1 MLDFGNY
8 NKMTKKAGIYDPY
21 LDTLGGGERY
31 CLTVAEILQKN
42 GYDVDIFWSG
52 DNKILKK
59 AQDRFS
65 LNLKNVNL
73 VPDIFEIAP
82 HEIELIDDNKFLY
95 NLIKKSNPSLK
106 IKNKLQ
112 KLFQKFNITRKYDLI
127 FFLSDGSNPFLFSK
141 KNILH
146 IQVPFVSNYTESNPL
161 KSFLKSHFF
170 SNIICNSKFT
180 SKFVK
185 KSFHKHID
193 ILYPPVDIAKF
204 SSDNKKENIILSV
217 GRFDN
222 ILNAK
227 KQDCLIDAFS
237 RLIKKNHLT
246 GWKLVFV
253 GGSLQEASHNAYLQ
267 LLINKSHGLPI
278 EFIVNPSFNDLQKI
292 YSISKIYWH
301 AAGFEVNEN
310 VHPEQTEH
318 FGMTI
323 VEAMASGLVPIGIK
337 KGGIPEIIN
346 DTIDGFLW
354 KTIRGLSIKT
364 LRLIKNPKLLEKM
377 SQNSLEKSKQFSK
390 EHFEENFIKIL
401 KLS

>member
-52 DNKILKK
+52 DKNILEK
-59 AQDRFS
+59 AKDRFS
-65 LNLKNVNL
+65 LNLKNVKL
-73 VPDIFEIAP
+73 VPDIFSGS
-82 HEIELIDDNKFLY
+82 LY
-95 NLIKKSNPSLK
+95 
-106 IKNKLQ
+106 
-112 KLFQKFNITRKYDLI
+112 QKFIITRKYDLF
-127 FFLSDGSNPFLFSK
+127 FFLSDGSIPFLFSK

-146 IQVPFVSNYTESNPL
+146 IQVPFVSNYIETNPI
-161 KSFLKSHFF
+161 KGFLKSYFF

-185 KSFHKHID
+185 KCFHKHID
-193 ILYPPVDIAKF
+193 ILYPPTDIAKF
-204 SSDNKKENIILSV
+204 SSSNKKENIILSV

-237 RLIKKNHLT
+237 HLIKKYHLT
-246 GWKLVFV
+246 GWKLIFA
-253 GGSLQEASHNAYLQ
+253 GGSLQEAKYNSYLN
-267 LLINKSHGLPI
+267 LLINKAKGLPI
-278 EFIVNPSFNDLQKI
+278 EFIVNPDFEKLKNI
-292 YSISKIYWH
+292 YSKSKIYWH

-310 VHPEQTEH
+310 IHPEQTEH

-354 KTIRGLSIKT
+354 KTIKGLSSKT
-364 LRLIKNPKLLEKM
+364 IRLIKNPKLLEQM

-390 EHFEENFIKIL
+390 ENFEANFIKIL